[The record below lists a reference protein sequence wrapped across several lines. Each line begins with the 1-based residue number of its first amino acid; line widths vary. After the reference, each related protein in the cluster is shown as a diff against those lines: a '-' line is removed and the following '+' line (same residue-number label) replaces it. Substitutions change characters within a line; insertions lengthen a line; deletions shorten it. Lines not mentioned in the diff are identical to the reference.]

1 MSAPTTDTS
10 TTTVTVVEQAKPA
23 HSTTTAEDPAAP
35 TDANSPH
42 LQLVLATAEE
52 AIAQSHKNATSWRG
66 PLQLEA
72 YLRRESHLASQAFT
86 RDGGLTT
93 WVLVST
99 SVDPSK
105 RKALAG
111 CETYRKRALVTKKG
125 KVEEVMAH
133 GIGSVFSEYRGRGYG
148 ARMMKELGEKLRTW
162 QVVKEQ
168 CLFSILYSDIGKV
181 CLHTSPSLHELC

>member
-1 MSAPTTDTS
+1 MSAPTTDT
-10 TTTVTVVEQAKPA
+10 TTKAVTVVEQTKPA
-23 HSTTTAEDPAAP
+23 PSTHETEDPATP
-35 TDANSPH
+35 LDANSPK
-42 LQLVLATAEE
+42 LQLVIATAEE

-99 SVDPSK
+99 AVDASK
-105 RKALAG
+105 RKVLAG

-125 KVEEVMAH
+125 QVEEVMAH

-162 QVVKEQ
+162 QVAHQ
-168 CLFSILYSDIGKV
+168 PCLFSILYSDIGKV
-181 CLHTSPSLHELC
+181 CLHIALSPHLQN